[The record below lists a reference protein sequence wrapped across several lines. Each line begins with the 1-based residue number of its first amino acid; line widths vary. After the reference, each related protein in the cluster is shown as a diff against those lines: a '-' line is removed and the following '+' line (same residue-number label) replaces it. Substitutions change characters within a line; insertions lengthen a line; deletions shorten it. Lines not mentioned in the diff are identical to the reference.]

1 MKFNIYVK
9 NIKKMKFIS
18 KIFKIY
24 KKRKK
29 NWYIKSLKNF
39 SHLALGENLFD
50 EASSASLLFK
60 VMVNIYG
67 LGLHTLLFYVLFLV
81 LGWGYLSW
89 QT

>member
-1 MKFNIYVK
+1 MKFNIHVK

-24 KKRKK
+24 KKEKK

-60 VMVNIYG
+60 VMVNIG
-67 LGLHTLLFYVLFLV
+67 QNGPLASIVEIFGPIALFAK
-81 LGWGYLSW
+81 
-89 QT
+89 